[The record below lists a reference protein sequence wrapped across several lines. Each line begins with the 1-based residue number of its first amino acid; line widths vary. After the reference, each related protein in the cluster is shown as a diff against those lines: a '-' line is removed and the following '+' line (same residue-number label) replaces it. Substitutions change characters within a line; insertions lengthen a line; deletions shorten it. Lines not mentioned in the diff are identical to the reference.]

1 MVKDVKFILSLIPDL
16 PQEFVDI
23 RTFAAFP
30 ETYTNEFFCQGCA
43 KHILSKEDFDL
54 GTDHLA
60 ERLSLVDP
68 ILNEQNEKLLLEV
81 SARTEM
87 TMGFVWIITRHAY
100 NVCP

>member
-1 MVKDVKFILSLIPDL
+1 M
-16 PQEFVDI
+16 DI

-87 TMGFVWIITRHAY
+87 TMGFVWVIPRYGY